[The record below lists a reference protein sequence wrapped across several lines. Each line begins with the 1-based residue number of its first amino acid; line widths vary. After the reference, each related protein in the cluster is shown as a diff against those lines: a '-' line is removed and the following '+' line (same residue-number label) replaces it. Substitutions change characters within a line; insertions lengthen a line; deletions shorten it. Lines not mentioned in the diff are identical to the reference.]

1 MKKYQV
7 NLFEPHIKMILEA
20 LQRNEIDS
28 RLVDFILVQT
38 KMQDLSRES
47 DQLQRAYDKHLSS
60 YETRATGAQH

>member
-1 MKKYQV
+1 MRKYQL

-28 RLVDFILVQT
+28 RLVDFIVVQT
-38 KMQDLSRES
+38 KLQDLSRES

-60 YETRATGAQH
+60 YESKQQGAQH